1 MSTSVSLYTDD
12 KELSAFLS
20 KIDKLNKFI
29 IDQNEKPWL
38 NLNHNGTWVALPS
51 GTSVPFGP
59 PIVSMFCFDL
69 MCKCCMFF
77 GCNKKAMLCYVNCLI
92 RSDELHLDHWVSRQK
107 VHDKRFTD
115 KRFTDK
121 RFTDK
126 RFTPHIYTR
135 LNWKMD

>member
-51 GTSVPFGP
+51 GTLVPFGP

-69 MCKCCMFF
+69 MCKCYMFFF
-77 GCNKKAMLCYVNCLI
+77 GCNKKAMLKRLCMYLLRDVLCAGLYDVI
-92 RSDELHLDHWVSRQK
+92 YIHRVSEKTAQTVCVRTSTNFNQ
-107 VHDKRFTD
+107 F
-115 KRFTDK
+115 
-121 RFTDK
+121 
-126 RFTPHIYTR
+126 
-135 LNWKMD
+135 